1 MCVTESKKP
10 THTAMA
16 VMVNV
21 NCLLWVGDVDVRTS
35 VLTEKFYKFIRVY
48 LSQTEDMPGS
58 KTEKMLTENMLW
70 RVAVLQFFL
79 CIWNEEGI

>member
-1 MCVTESKKP
+1 MRPLTCYCYVKKIGRESVCVTESKKP

-48 LSQTEDMPGS
+48 LSQTEDMPRS
-58 KTEKMLTENMLW
+58 KSSRE
-70 RVAVLQFFL
+70 
-79 CIWNEEGI
+79 